1 MLFKSQEAKG
11 EEATAAE
18 ATAAEEVVVM
28 AVTDDDPVSFSM
40 FFSFSVISMCLIK
53 KVYRKLINF
62 FLILSYILLF
72 SEGSKRRIMISSN
85 QIIPLIKLFQ

>member
-62 FLILSYILLF
+62 FLI
-72 SEGSKRRIMISSN
+72 SKRCIMISSN